1 MSNRILCEIIKILG
15 DTSSLSGEEI
25 EARGHR
31 ILDYLKDIKEDTG
44 KIVEEGAGNA
54 DFTPEDKAKL
64 DSIETNAQVNTIE
77 IVQINGVP
85 VAINTKTVNLDL
97 SGYALKSD
105 VTGAMKIKGSVNTY
119 AELPSDPELGDAYAI
134 LTADSEH
141 DISPDEIVC
150 YTSTGWVDMGG
161 AVDLSL
167 YLTKTDASD
176 TYALKTHTHTVSQ
189 VTDIEVWLAGKS
201 LETTSHASSTYLSK
215 ADAGTTYLSKTDAGN
230 TYLSKTDASDT
241 YLSKTDASD
250 TYLSKSNADTT
261 YLNKTDAGN
270 TYLNKTEASDTYLS
284 KTEAGDTYLTQDD
297 ADTTYLSKTD
307 ADTTYQTK
315 SDTTTNYLKK
325 TDAGNTY
332 LSKTDASNTYQTK
345 TDTTTNYLKKTDA
358 SSTYLSKTDASTTY
372 APKSHTHT
380 VSQVTDI
387 EEWLTG
393 KSLETA
399 SHASNTYL
407 SKIDA
412 GNTYLS
418 RTEAGNTYQT
428 KTDTTTNYL
437 KKTDASNTYL
447 SKSDA
452 GTTYLTKS
460 TASSTYLTK
469 TDASNTYQAKG
480 TYVKGLSVT
489 TSNYTTTASGKVTR
503 TVSGYASGCVLL
515 VYLNGLKMIPTTEY
529 TISSSG
535 SFTTV
540 NSINSGQTFEF
551 VVIKTTT

>member
-1 MSNRILCEIIKILG
+1 MSNRILHEIIKILG

-44 KIVEEGAGNA
+44 KIVEEGAGSA

-167 YLTKTDASD
+167 YLTKKDASD
-176 TYALKTHTHTVSQ
+176 TYALKNHTHTVSQ
-189 VTDIEVWLAGKS
+189 ITDIETWLAGKS

-230 TYLSKTDASDT
+230 TYLSKTE
-241 YLSKTDASD
+241 
-250 TYLSKSNADTT
+250 
-261 YLNKTDAGN
+261 AGN
-270 TYLNKTEASDTYLS
+270 TYLS
-284 KTEAGDTYLTQDD
+284 
-297 ADTTYLSKTD
+297 
-307 ADTTYQTK
+307 
-315 SDTTTNYLKK
+315 K

-332 LSKTDASNTYQTK
+332 LSKSDASNTYLSETEADNTYLSKTDAGNTYQTK

-358 SSTYLSKTDASTTY
+358 SSTYLTKTDASNTY

-387 EEWLTG
+387 EEWLTD

-399 SHASNTYL
+399 SHASSTYL
-407 SKIDA
+407 SKNDA

-418 RTEAGNTYQT
+418 KADAGTTYQT

-447 SKSDA
+447 SKS
-452 GTTYLTKS
+452 

-480 TYVKGLSVT
+480 TYAKGLSVT
-489 TSNYTTTASGKVTR
+489 TSNYTTTAAGKVTR

-535 SFTTV
+535 SFSTV

>member
-1 MSNRILCEIIKILG
+1 MSNRILCEVLKILG
-15 DTSSLSGEEI
+15 DTSTLSGEEI
-25 EARGHR
+25 DARGHR

-44 KIVEEGAGNA
+44 KIVEDGGGNA

-119 AELPSDPELGDAYAI
+119 AELPADPELGDAYAV

-167 YLTKTDASD
+167 YLTKTDAND
-176 TYALKTHTHTVSQ
+176 TYALKSHTHTVSQ
-189 VTDIEVWLAGKS
+189 VTDIESWLTGKS

-215 ADAGTTYLSKTDAGN
+215 TEAGDTYLSKTDADDTYLSKTDADDTYLNKTDAGN
-230 TYLSKTDASDT
+230 TYLSKTDA
-241 YLSKTDASD
+241 
-250 TYLSKSNADTT
+250 
-261 YLNKTDAGN
+261 
-270 TYLNKTEASDTYLS
+270 
-284 KTEAGDTYLTQDD
+284 GD
-297 ADTTYLSKTD
+297 
-307 ADTTYQTK
+307 TYQTK

-325 TDAGNTY
+325 TDASSTY
-332 LSKTDASNTYQTK
+332 LTQVN
-345 TDTTTNYLKKTDA
+345 A
-358 SSTYLSKTDASTTY
+358 SSTYLTQANAS
-372 APKSHTHT
+372 S
-380 VSQVTDI
+380 
-387 EEWLTG
+387 
-393 KSLETA
+393 
-399 SHASNTYL
+399 
-407 SKIDA
+407 
-412 GNTYLS
+412 
-418 RTEAGNTYQT
+418 
-428 KTDTTTNYL
+428 
-437 KKTDASNTYL
+437 
-447 SKSDA
+447 
-452 GTTYLTKS
+452 TYLTKA

-480 TYVKGLSVT
+480 TYARGLSVT
-489 TSNYTTTASGKVTR
+489 TSTYTTTASGKVTR

-529 TISSSG
+529 TISSAG
-535 SFTTV
+535 SFSTV